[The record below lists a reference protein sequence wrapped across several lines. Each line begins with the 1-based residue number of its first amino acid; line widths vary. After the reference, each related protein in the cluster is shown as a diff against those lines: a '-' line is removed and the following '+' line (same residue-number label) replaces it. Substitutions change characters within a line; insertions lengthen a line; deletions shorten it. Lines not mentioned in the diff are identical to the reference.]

1 MRSVAWKAIL
11 LVALCPGFCFSAF
24 AQTSVVEPPQ
34 ESIPTLKVTA
44 VPPTAT
50 DIARCSKRGW
60 PNPNESGALGLNMT
74 YAGKKALR
82 GYEVAILQ
90 DGKTLGFS
98 EAALF
103 HDLVA
108 HQPTAS
114 TKELIQPGASWHSEV
129 CGVRD
134 ADAGAAT
141 ASVDLLIFD
150 DGSMSGPI
158 SLRQSQVL
166 FGAYLGARGDAD
178 EGKFV
183 TPVPIGSGVAGE
195 PITIE
200 NGSLPLQFSG
210 IIERGD
216 SGKASLV
223 IMAVNKGDVAVLGYV
238 FKISFYDHATGAF
251 VRSVTTKA
259 VSPNPLPP
267 GGIWYSIG
275 RRISVSSD
283 GEFDTYKVS
292 VDMVQLAN
300 GRTLGP
306 RRSAESYEVAGMIN
320 VVIIGRGALA
330 NSSASV
336 PNF

>member
-1 MRSVAWKAIL
+1 VRSVSWKAIL
-11 LVALCPGFCFSAF
+11 LVGFCSAF
-24 AQTSVVEPPQ
+24 CFAASAQTSASEPPQ
-34 ESIPTLKVTA
+34 ESIPTLNVTI
-44 VPPTAT
+44 VPTAPA
-50 DIARCSKRGW
+50 DIARCSKQGW
-60 PNPNESGALGLNMT
+60 PQPKNSSTLGLDLR

-90 DGKTLGFS
+90 NGKTLAFS
-98 EAALF
+98 EAAFF
-103 HDLVA
+103 HDLVT
-108 HQPTAS
+108 HEPTPS
-114 TKELIQPGASWHSEV
+114 TKELIQPGTSWHSAV

-134 ADAGAAT
+134 ADAGAAS
-141 ASVDLLIFD
+141 ANVDLLIFE

-158 SLRQSQVL
+158 SLRQSQIF

-183 TPVPIGSGVAGE
+183 TRVSVGSDLAGD

-200 NGSLPLQFSG
+200 NDPLPLQFSG
-210 IIERGD
+210 IIERED

-223 IMAVNKGDVAVLGYV
+223 IKAVNKGDVAVLGYV

-251 VRSVTTKA
+251 VRSVNTKA

-267 GGIWYSIG
+267 GGIWHSIG
-275 RRISVSSD
+275 RRLSVSSD

-300 GRTLGP
+300 GKMLGP
-306 RRSAESYEVAGMIN
+306 RRSAESYEVSGMIN
-320 VVIIGRGALA
+320 VIVTGRGARA
-330 NSSASV
+330 NGTASM